1 MTTVARTPRVLLALA
16 ILWLA
21 APVAAQAQTDERC
34 FTETGYCISGRL
46 REFWE
51 QNGGLT
57 VFGLPI
63 TAQRQETLEG
73 EPFQA
78 QWFERA
84 RLELHPE
91 SQPPYDV
98 LIGRLGDVLLL
109 QEGRSWFDF
118 PRSEPRAGCRFFA
131 ETGHNVCG
139 AFLRAW
145 QASGV
150 ELDGRAGTSFAE
162 SLALFGLPLSGEVT
176 ETIEGREYTVQW
188 FERARLELHPQNRP
202 PYDVLGGLLGVA
214 VSGAE
219 ASEPQTALANTSWRL
234 VSYGPLDAPVAA
246 VAESPATVTF
256 DSEGNVNGSAGCN
269 LFGGSYQA
277 AAGRITFG
285 QVVSTLR
292 ICEGEALAAQ
302 ERALLGAL
310 TGAARYAI
318 EAGRLRIFSS
328 DGAAALTLE
337 PGAPQGAASV
347 TGTVS
352 YLDRSA
358 LPDGFTITVQLLD
371 ISRQDAPAAVVA
383 EQVITPVTQVP
394 IPYALSYDP
403 ARIDERGTY
412 GVRARIEQG
421 GRLLYAST
429 EPFLVITQGRPTT
442 ADIIVERV

>member
-1 MTTVARTPRVLLALA
+1 MATVARAARALLALA
-16 ILWLA
+16 LLWLV
-21 APVAAQAQTDERC
+21 APTAAQAQTGERC
-34 FTETGYCISGRL
+34 FTETGYCVSGRL
-46 REFWE
+46 RQFWE
-51 QNGGLT
+51 QNGGLA

-63 TAQRQETLEG
+63 TPQRQEALEG

-91 SQPPYDV
+91 NPPPYDV
-98 LIGRLGDVLLL
+98 LLGRLGDVLLL

-118 PRSEPRAGCRFFA
+118 PRSEPRQSCRFFA

-150 ELDGRAGTSFAE
+150 ELDGRAGTSVEE
-162 SLALFGLPLSGEVT
+162 SLALFGLPLSDEVT
-176 ETIEGREYTVQW
+176 ETIEGRQYSVQW
-188 FERARLELHPQNRP
+188 FERARLELHPENPP
-202 PYDVLGGLLGVA
+202 PYDVLGGLLGVS

-219 ASEPQTALANTSWRL
+219 ASGPQTAMANTSWRL

-246 VAESPATVTF
+246 VAESPATLAF
-256 DSEGNVNGSAGCN
+256 DAEGSLNGTAGCN
-269 LFGGSYQA
+269 LFGGSYQV
-277 AAGRITFG
+277 AGGQLTFG

-310 TGAARYAI
+310 TGTARYSL
-318 EAGRLRIFSS
+318 EAGRLRIFY
-328 DGAAALTLE
+328 DNGAAALTFE
-337 PGAPQGAASV
+337 PGAPQGSASV

-358 LPDGFTITVQLLD
+358 LPAGFTITVQLLD
-371 ISRQDAPAAVVA
+371 ISRQDAPAAVIA
-383 EQVITPVTQVP
+383 EQVIAPVTQVP

-403 ARIDERGTY
+403 RQIDERATY

-421 GRLLYAST
+421 GRLLYTST

-442 ADIIVERV
+442 ADIVVERV